1 MTMSADPNDYDMM
14 TDDLLTEF
22 FSLGNIETILS
33 SSVCHSYLEGEQLL
47 RPDGQLT
54 DIQIIISGSARLLC
68 SDRSGVHC
76 LEKLQRGGWVGLQ
89 SLVLS
94 HACEDIISSSSL
106 KTISIPAK
114 IVMDLWQT
122 DPCFQHFI
130 SSSPF
135 SMEVFHAFS
144 RFFSDLPRRPSSLV
158 HFVQSFSQRIYSVDA
173 ETLSAYGHGEST
185 SLILI
190 SSSTNPQYECGQ
202 VIDPGSS
209 SLDPS
214 LLSSVRMVQIQ
225 GSVLNSY
232 TEPIP
237 ATSRFQEFAKSNIN
251 NGGDSD
257 DYFQKSFP
265 LESIKLRKAS
275 HPRKVLAS
283 AFTCLSDL
291 SGFSFTYDQVY
302 SSLLNSHSLSYSF
315 SPHDIGR
322 LAQDLGLLVSYFT
335 VEPSLVSSLQL
346 PVLVDWNSSY
356 AVITSIVNGNIL
368 IASPKDGYVQISFDE
383 LEDRFPAQL
392 TGFVF
397 SLTPVTKTAVFG
409 FKWILSFL
417 EKYKSVFIL
426 VLLSSF
432 FAQLLTIANPLL
444 IQVIIDKVI
453 SSRSVDMLPVI
464 VLTIGLASLLS
475 SLIRGFRSIL
485 LAQTT
490 NRIDSA
496 ISIVIVDHLL
506 RLPLQYFDK
515 RPVGDLSTRV
525 NELEKIREF
534 MTGQSLTLL
543 IDVLFVFVYIFIMC
557 IYSIPLTIASLLVV
571 PVQIILYLVGS
582 SFYRQRLSEA
592 ASLHGSSQSYFI
604 ELLSGIQTV
613 KTQAVELLSR
623 WKWQQVYGK
632 YLAKMLSKSSIAI
645 FINETSSFLQ
655 GLSQLIVITY
665 GAILVVQGSLSL
677 GALIAFRIIAG
688 YATQP
693 MLRMTS
699 ILQSVQEIKVSIR
712 RLADIVDT
720 PEEYVDGTAPALPV
734 LSGSVQFDNVSFAF
748 PGASELALR
757 NISLDIKPGT
767 FVAVVG
773 QSGSGKSTLTKL
785 LSRLYLADKGT
796 ISLDEYDINKVSLP
810 SLREQIGVVPQ
821 DPLLFRGSIR
831 ENIALADP
839 RADLSEIEEAAR
851 LACAHDFIVDLP
863 KGYDTLVGERG
874 GALSGGQRQR
884 VTLARTL
891 LRKPKLLILDEAT
904 SALDYIT
911 ELNVTRNLLSYLKDS
926 TVFYVTHRL
935 ASIQNA
941 DLIVVMHAGNIEEA
955 GRHDQLLDS
964 RGRYYSLFTQQQ
976 SGDIT

>member
-1 MTMSADPNDYDMM
+1 MTMPDVFNDHDMM
-14 TDDLLTEF
+14 TDDLLTDY
-22 FSLGNIETILS
+22 FSRDNIEFILS
-33 SSVCHSYLEGEQLL
+33 NSVCNIYSEGEQLF
-47 RPDGQLT
+47 RPGGQLT

-68 SDRSGVHC
+68 SDGSGVHC
-76 LEKLQRGGWVGLQ
+76 LEKLQRGGLVGLQ
-89 SLVLS
+89 SLILS
-94 HACEDIISSSSL
+94 QSCEDIISSSPVQ
-106 KTISIPAK
+106 TISIPAK

-122 DPCFQHFI
+122 DSYFQHFV

-135 SMEVFHAFS
+135 TMEVFNTFS
-144 RFFSDLPRRPSSLV
+144 CFFSDLPRRPSSLV
-158 HFVQSFSQRIYSVDA
+158 HFIQSLSQSIHSVDP
-173 ETLSAYGHGEST
+173 E
-185 SLILI
+185 SLIASVHDDPLLLI
-190 SSSTNPQYECGQ
+190 LVSYSTNSKFECGQ
-202 VIDPGSS
+202 VIELNSTLSDMSYPS
-209 SLDPS
+209 SLR
-214 LLSSVRMVQIQ
+214 LLKIPR
-225 GSVLNSY
+225 SVLNSY
-232 TEPIP
+232 TEAVPD
-237 ATSRFQEFAKSNIN
+237 TVKFSEYAKSIPGNR
-251 NGGDSD
+251 GDSAD
-257 DYFQKSFP
+257 FFPNPSPLKSVP
-265 LESIKLRKAS
+265 LRKAS
-275 HPRKVLAS
+275 QPCHILAS
-283 AFTCLSDL
+283 ALLCLSDL
-291 SGFSFTYDQVY
+291 SDFKFTYEQIF
-302 SSLLNSHSLSYSF
+302 SSLLSSYSLSSTF
-315 SPHDIGR
+315 NPHDIGR
-322 LAQDLGLLVSYFT
+322 FAQDLGLQVSYFT
-335 VEPSLVSSLQL
+335 VEPSLVVSLRL
-346 PVLVDWNSSY
+346 PVLIDWNSSY
-356 AVITSIVNGNIL
+356 AVIVSIDSDNVL
-368 IASPKDGYVQISFDE
+368 IASPRDGYVE
-383 LEDRFPAQL
+383 LALDDLGVHFPSKL

-397 SLTPVTKTAVFG
+397 SSTPVTKTARFG
-409 FKWILSFL
+409 FRWIVSFL

-426 VLLSSF
+426 VLVSSF

-464 VLTIGLASLLS
+464 VMTIGLASLLS
-475 SLIRGFRSIL
+475 SLIRGFRSVL

-557 IYSIPLTIASLLVV
+557 FYSIPLTIASLSVI

-623 WKWQQVYGK
+623 WKWQKVYGK
-632 YLAKMLSKSSIAI
+632 YLSKMLAKSSIAI

-688 YATQP
+688 NATQP

-699 ILQSVQEIKVSIR
+699 ILQSIQEIKVSIR

-720 PEEYVDGTAPALPV
+720 PEEYVDGTAPSLPV

-748 PGASELALR
+748 PGSSDLALR
-757 NISLDIKPGT
+757 NISLDITPGT

-796 ISLDEYDINKVSLP
+796 ISLDDYDINKVSLP

-891 LRKPKLLILDEAT
+891 LKKPTLLILDEAT

-911 ELNVTRNLLSYLKDS
+911 ELNVTRNLLSHLKGS

-935 ASIQNA
+935 ASIQKA
-941 DLIVVMHAGNIEEA
+941 DLILVMHDGNIEEA
-955 GRHDQLLDS
+955 GCHDQLLDL

>member
-1 MTMSADPNDYDMM
+1 
-14 TDDLLTEF
+14 
-22 FSLGNIETILS
+22 
-33 SSVCHSYLEGEQLL
+33 
-47 RPDGQLT
+47 
-54 DIQIIISGSARLLC
+54 
-68 SDRSGVHC
+68 
-76 LEKLQRGGWVGLQ
+76 
-89 SLVLS
+89 
-94 HACEDIISSSSL
+94 
-106 KTISIPAK
+106 
-114 IVMDLWQT
+114 
-122 DPCFQHFI
+122 
-130 SSSPF
+130 
-135 SMEVFHAFS
+135 
-144 RFFSDLPRRPSSLV
+144 
-158 HFVQSFSQRIYSVDA
+158 
-173 ETLSAYGHGEST
+173 
-185 SLILI
+185 
-190 SSSTNPQYECGQ
+190 
-202 VIDPGSS
+202 
-209 SLDPS
+209 
-214 LLSSVRMVQIQ
+214 
-225 GSVLNSY
+225 
-232 TEPIP
+232 
-237 ATSRFQEFAKSNIN
+237 
-251 NGGDSD
+251 
-257 DYFQKSFP
+257 
-265 LESIKLRKAS
+265 
-275 HPRKVLAS
+275 
-283 AFTCLSDL
+283 
-291 SGFSFTYDQVY
+291 
-302 SSLLNSHSLSYSF
+302 
-315 SPHDIGR
+315 
-322 LAQDLGLLVSYFT
+322 
-335 VEPSLVSSLQL
+335 
-346 PVLVDWNSSY
+346 
-356 AVITSIVNGNIL
+356 
-368 IASPKDGYVQISFDE
+368 
-383 LEDRFPAQL
+383 
-392 TGFVF
+392 
-397 SLTPVTKTAVFG
+397 
-409 FKWILSFL
+409 
-417 EKYKSVFIL
+417 
-426 VLLSSF
+426 
-432 FAQLLTIANPLL
+432 
-444 IQVIIDKVI
+444 
-453 SSRSVDMLPVI
+453 MLPVI
-464 VLTIGLASLLS
+464 VMTIGLASLLS
-475 SLIRGFRSIL
+475 SLIRGFRSVL

-557 IYSIPLTIASLLVV
+557 FYSIPLTIASLSVI

-632 YLAKMLSKSSIAI
+632 YLSKMLAKSSIAI

-699 ILQSVQEIKVSIR
+699 ILQSIQEIKVSIR

-720 PEEYVDGTAPALPV
+720 PEEYVDGTAPSLPV

-748 PGASELALR
+748 PGSSDLALR
-757 NISLDIKPGT
+757 NISLDITPGT

-796 ISLDEYDINKVSLP
+796 ISLDDYDINKVSLP

-891 LRKPKLLILDEAT
+891 LKKPTLLILDEAT

-911 ELNVTRNLLSYLKDS
+911 ELNVTRNLLSHLKGS

-935 ASIQNA
+935 ASIQKA
-941 DLIVVMHAGNIEEA
+941 DLILVMHDGNIEEA
-955 GRHDQLLDS
+955 GCHDQLLDL